1 MISDSL
7 RPLNSMGFA
16 IKRNRVGY
24 ALRNALLV
32 CTPAIGFYAVLGGN

>member
-1 MISDSL
+1 MISNSL

-24 ALRNALLV
+24 ALRIALLV
-32 CTPAIGFYAVLGGN
+32 CTPAVGFYVVLGGK